1 MKIRTT
7 FTVFV
12 SAVFLT
18 ILMIG
23 CLPSVHPLYTDDDLI
38 FREELLGTWLGPST
52 GFNRTDETETWKF
65 EQDDE
70 KTYTLTH
77 ITESDTTYFLGHLV
91 QLGDMYFLDL
101 ILENADQLSNFAQYH
116 IFPVHTFS
124 KVTFNESQV
133 SLEMF
138 NSNWIIDM
146 IDENRIR
153 IKHEKASDLILLTAS
168 TEELQKFIL
177 KYGEE
182 KKSYSEPIVLKRVI
196 QS

>member
-7 FTVFV
+7 FTVLV

-52 GFNRTDETETWKF
+52 GFHRTDETETWKF

-70 KTYTLTH
+70 KTYALTH
-77 ITESDTTYFLGHLV
+77 ITESDTTHFLGHLV

-101 ILENADQLSNFAQYH
+101 VLEDADQLSDFAQYH

-124 KVTFNESQV
+124 KVTFNEGQV

-177 KYGEE
+177 KYGDE
-182 KKSYSEPIVLKRVI
+182 KKSYSEPIVLKRVM